1 MGANA
6 EAHLLRQHLDHA
18 FEEAAIFKQQLTNSE
33 LLAERAFEHR
43 LAAQETG
50 LKKQFSSALAE
61 DQATRSAEVRTLT
74 KQLQQRAV
82 AERSEAALAQTLRSE
97 LAEVQSC
104 LFTLHEDEENR
115 NSSEPFTRMT
125 AKKFLLMEGSAV
137 AMAQQFLREQASEL
151 TAEPSLEEAM
161 QEAVSTAVRQALSAT
176 FTDQRD
182 AMSPLGKARAN
193 VPHNWC
199 RRVETQKQDILR
211 ALASRG
217 GTSSACG
224 SLSIQESPR
233 QYSGGVERTP
243 QSSPRE

>member
-74 KQLQQRAV
+74 KQLQQRTV

-104 LFTLHEDEENR
+104 LFTLHED
-115 NSSEPFTRMT
+115 
-125 AKKFLLMEGSAV
+125 
-137 AMAQQFLREQASEL
+137 
-151 TAEPSLEEAM
+151 EEAM

-233 QYSGGVERTP
+233 QYSGGVER
-243 QSSPRE
+243 